1 MDKVVKDIEI
11 AASQCGIESKKEL
24 ISFASGFAA
33 RDAQKRIAELEE
45 EVQRLKAQVGSTSSQ
60 NQEEPSKEKAREKSR
75 ATEGTKHTCRKAVRS
90 AENSTSKRIRSSSRH
105 VLRSFKRFR
114 QSIRSIQFKPHEPI
128 KITLPDGKVMEGT
141 S

>member
-45 EVQRLKAQVGSTSSQ
+45 EVQRLKAQVEVLLHKIKRSHQRRRLG
-60 NQEEPSKEKAREKSR
+60 EESR
-75 ATEGTKHTCRKAVRS
+75 YGGYEAYDVERR
-90 AENSTSKRIRSSSRH
+90 
-105 VLRSFKRFR
+105 
-114 QSIRSIQFKPHEPI
+114 
-128 KITLPDGKVMEGT
+128 
-141 S
+141 